1 MDIIAVDWGKVR
13 PVRLGLEIAATLRT
27 LYPKEWET
35 KNFDRL
41 LVHKATFE
49 GIVAGKSV
57 ADLERAWEPDLAAFH
72 KRRAA
77 ALLYPE

>member
-1 MDIIAVDWGKVR
+1 VDIISVDWDKVR
-13 PVRLGLEIAATLRT
+13 PVRLGVEIAATLRT

-35 KNFDRL
+35 RNFDRL
-41 LVHKATFE
+41 LVHKATYE
-49 GIVAGKSV
+49 GLLAGKSV
-57 ADLERAWEPDLAAFH
+57 ADLERAWEPGLAAFR